1 MHRHKNNNNYKKHKA
16 MIITTT
22 NNIEGAEITQYIRLV
37 STNVVIGTNFFSD
50 FAASFTDFFGGR
62 STTYQHKLDDVYQN
76 AMYEIEQKA
85 ASIGADAVVGLKM
98 DFNEISGKGKTM
110 FMVSAVGTAVKI
122 RRK

>member
-1 MHRHKNNNNYKKHKA
+1 

-22 NNIEGAEITQYIRLV
+22 NNIDGAEITSYIRLV

-50 FAASFTDFFGGR
+50 CAASFTDFFGGR
-62 STTYQHKLDDVYQN
+62 SNTYQRKLDDVYQN
-76 AMYEIEQKA
+76 AISEIEQKA

-122 RRK
+122 RTK

>member
-1 MHRHKNNNNYKKHKA
+1 

-22 NNIEGAEITQYIRLV
+22 TSIEGAHITEYIQLV
-37 STNVVIGTNFFSD
+37 SANIVIGTNFFSD

-62 STTYQHKLDDVYQN
+62 SSTYQRKLDDVY
-76 AMYEIEQKA
+76 AAAIKEVEEKA
-85 ASIGADAVVGLKM
+85 AHIGADAVVGLKM

-122 RRK
+122 SR

>member
-1 MHRHKNNNNYKKHKA
+1 

-76 AMYEIEQKA
+76 AMHEIEQKA
-85 ASIGADAVVGLKM
+85 ISIGADAVVGLKM

>member
-1 MHRHKNNNNYKKHKA
+1 
-16 MIITTT
+16 MI
-22 NNIEGAEITQYIRLV
+22 
-37 STNVVIGTNFFSD
+37 
-50 FAASFTDFFGGR
+50 
-62 STTYQHKLDDVYQN
+62 
-76 AMYEIEQKA
+76 EIEQKA

>member
-1 MHRHKNNNNYKKHKA
+1 
-16 MIITTT
+16 
-22 NNIEGAEITQYIRLV
+22 
-37 STNVVIGTNFFSD
+37 
-50 FAASFTDFFGGR
+50 
-62 STTYQHKLDDVYQN
+62 KLDDVYQN